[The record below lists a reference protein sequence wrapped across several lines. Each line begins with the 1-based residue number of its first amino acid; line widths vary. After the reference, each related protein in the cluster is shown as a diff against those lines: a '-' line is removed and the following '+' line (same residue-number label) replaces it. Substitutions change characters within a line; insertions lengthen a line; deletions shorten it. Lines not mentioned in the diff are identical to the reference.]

1 MKKIFLISFISIVA
15 FSSTFAQLEKG
26 RLLISLDGNFA
37 KNSHES
43 STDISILNTRT
54 LNLSPAIGFSLAK
67 NFTLGLGV
75 DLSWNKQA
83 YLMNITELPGF
94 QTDFQVENSSNSYLP
109 YAFLGYYYEIFT
121 RFYVGGQFHI
131 KFGFAQEK
139 QGNQTNKGNIIAAS
153 ISPEIN
159 YFISRHFAVYLSLG
173 EFGYS
178 MSMFDNYDKS
188 NWLINFSPTQWA
200 LGIRVAI

>member
-1 MKKIFLISFISIVA
+1 MKKIFSIIFISIVA

-26 RLLISLDGNFA
+26 RLLISFDGNFT
-37 KNSHES
+37 KNSNKS
-43 STDISILNTRT
+43 SAGVSLLSDHA
-54 LNLSPAIGFSLAK
+54 LNLNPSLGFGITK
-67 NFTLGLGV
+67 NLTLGVGV

-83 YLMNITELPGF
+83 YLMNITEIPGF
-94 QTDFQVENSSNSYLP
+94 QTDFQVETLSNSYLP
-109 YAFLGYYYEIFT
+109 YAFLGYYYEVFN
-121 RFYVGGQFHI
+121 RFYIGGQVRV

-178 MSMFDNYDKS
+178 ISMFDNYNKS
-188 NWLINFSPTQWA
+188 NWLVNFNPQHWA